1 MFQVAEK
8 AIVYFERA
16 ALMQPD
22 EVKWHLMI
30 GNITLF
36 TRLKKFF
43 ASLCLNTV
51 CPALYWMIA
60 QIVISGRNK
69 RKNCVG

>member
-1 MFQVAEK
+1 MLSEKVAEK

-30 GNITLF
+30 GKSIM
-36 TRLKKFF
+36 LKKR
-43 ASLCLNTV
+43 SS
-51 CPALYWMIA
+51 Y
-60 QIVISGRNK
+60 IS
-69 RKNCVG
+69 